1 MEDVKILLLVL
12 EKAEQILSLVNLPE
26 STIKKYNELKQ
37 LCCSK
42 LKIDFFP
49 LQKSSNLYSNDT
61 NQSNI
66 YINHIFNLKEIS
78 NKKDIIINHILNTLD
93 SYIINP
99 SSLNYYNNQPQGLN
113 SILNKQQKLKFNIE
127 DLEFELKTESIN
139 ISEIINKADSL
150 IKQISILST
159 ESKSFPKHNKEVND
173 IMYHFERKI
182 EEIKIQHENELL
194 SYKDRFDQLRRQYNP
209 DLEEEYYKLL
219 KTMEEYKYIVEQTC
233 IITEPLYEKFHHKDL
248 NFNMEAYK
256 YKELEMVCYLNNVLI
271 KFYNDNK
278 YLVDVVNQL
287 EHKTND
293 FEGKTLKP
301 FVSNAIQK
309 NEKLIEIKEEIEKV
323 ENGRKETQRKFIDLM
338 QFITNNFNQ
347 EELVEE

>member
-99 SSLNYYNNQPQGLN
+99 SS
-113 SILNKQQKLKFNIE
+113 
-127 DLEFELKTESIN
+127 
-139 ISEIINKADSL
+139 
-150 IKQISILST
+150 
-159 ESKSFPKHNKEVND
+159 
-173 IMYHFERKI
+173 
-182 EEIKIQHENELL
+182 
-194 SYKDRFDQLRRQYNP
+194 
-209 DLEEEYYKLL
+209 
-219 KTMEEYKYIVEQTC
+219 
-233 IITEPLYEKFHHKDL
+233 
-248 NFNMEAYK
+248 
-256 YKELEMVCYLNNVLI
+256 
-271 KFYNDNK
+271 
-278 YLVDVVNQL
+278 
-287 EHKTND
+287 
-293 FEGKTLKP
+293 
-301 FVSNAIQK
+301 
-309 NEKLIEIKEEIEKV
+309 
-323 ENGRKETQRKFIDLM
+323 
-338 QFITNNFNQ
+338 
-347 EELVEE
+347 